1 MQEKLI
7 PLLRCPVTR
16 SHLSLQLISRSTK
29 IYNGSTE
36 EIIWE
41 GILFNDDKEWFY
53 PVIEEIPRLLVEA
66 FIDYS
71 PFLQQHLID
80 YAKRRHELEKKHN
93 KLVSYVVKKNRRTKR
108 SFKQEW
114 KIFDYQKDKT
124 WDADKYG
131 MMQRFLKETDEDF
144 GSVKGKLVFD
154 AGCGNGLLNQL
165 MAEAGI
171 TVVGMDLSE
180 SVIRAFHNN
189 QQPNALFIQGD
200 IQFPPLV
207 AESFDLVHCSGVLI
221 CTNNT
226 EYSFSC
232 IEPCVKGGG
241 KLSVWLYHP
250 RKNLSHN
257 VSNFLR
263 KFTSRLPIKL
273 QYYLYLT
280 TFLPITYVAKRLK
293 GNKQNAREMM
303 IDILDWFSP
312 EYRWEHTPDEAMSWF
327 LKRNY
332 SDIRTT
338 TNDTFGFN
346 IIGIKNK

>member
-16 SHLSLQLISRSTK
+16 DPLSLQLISRSTK
-29 IYNGSTE
+29 IYNGRIE

-41 GILFNDDKEWFY
+41 GILFNEDKRWFY
-53 PVIEEIPRLLVEA
+53 PVIEGIPRLLVEA
-66 FIDYS
+66 FLDYG
-71 PFLQQHLID
+71 PFLRQHIQGYEQKCDQLQKKHAQLID
-80 YAKRRHELEKKHN
+80 HVL
-93 KLVSYVVKKNRRTKR
+93 KKNKRTKE

-114 KIFDYQKDKT
+114 ALFNYNEDKT
-124 WDADKYG
+124 WDANKEE
-131 MMQRFLKETDEDF
+131 MIQRFFEETAED
-144 GSVKGKLVFD
+144 SVSVRGKLVFD

-180 SVIRAFHNN
+180 SIVRAFQIN
-189 QQPNALFIQGD
+189 QQSNAMFIQGD
-200 IQFPPLV
+200 IQYPPL
-207 AESFDLVHCSGVLI
+207 AAGSFDIVHCSGVLI

-232 IEPCVKGGG
+232 IDPCVKAGG

-250 RKNLSHN
+250 RKDLSHN
-257 VSNFLR
+257 AFNLVR
-263 KFTSRLPIKL
+263 KFTSKMPIKL
-273 QYYLYLT
+273 QYYLYLVT
-280 TFLPITYVAKRLK
+280 LFPVSYVAKRMK

-312 EYRWEHTPDEAMSWF
+312 EYRWEHTPNEAAGWF
-327 LKRNY
+327 QKRNY
-332 SDIRTT
+332 GQVRTT
-338 TNDTFGFN
+338 TTNIFGFN
-346 IIGIKNK
+346 IIGVKNK